1 MIYYSFSQLITYQK
15 AINDFKDKLFFPSF
29 NYKLSITLKIHVIID
44 QYQWYFEYTGKTIQM
59 ANLGKVAFHISETRK
74 KSKG

>member
-15 AINDFKDKLFFPSF
+15 AINDFKDKLFFPSD

-44 QYQWYFEYTGKTIQM
+44 QYQCYFEYTGKTLCHT
-59 ANLGKVAFHISETRK
+59 NGKKAFHISETLK